1 MKCQNLFSGKSNKK
15 CFKCCLQQCLPSVLS
30 IKISGGLTRM
40 ILSLQPVTESL
51 PLLDLQIIH
60 QIQYHIYPKY
70 VDRQA

>member
-1 MKCQNLFSGKSNKK
+1 
-15 CFKCCLQQCLPSVLS
+15 
-30 IKISGGLTRM
+30 M

-70 VDRQA
+70 VDRQAWEDISNPYGTPQNAAPDKAVHCFWRLHISP